1 MSSHHS
7 LEWWSWVAAI
17 IGAVIAAVTYVQSMF
32 SKEGSSPK
40 FRAFQRGGHNSTQI
54 SNNSGTVIIGH
65 GQDSTRSQDPGE
77 RLHIQ
82 SNRTVVP
89 GDTEAPI
96 EIYETSE
103 GSLYED
109 ADPKLLDKERGTQFV
124 EAELYRHIERL
135 SKKERTYKSIIFIDV
150 DDLTLI
156 NKRFGNEAGDRVLNV
171 FANMLKAQE
180 PVTDCGRCGDDTF
193 FAYLPKADEKKANR
207 VSEHIRGC

>member
-1 MSSHHS
+1 MAIIRRGKHLMSSHHS

-17 IGAVIAAVTYVQSMF
+17 IGAVIAAIAYVQSIF

-40 FRAFQRGGHNSTQI
+40 FRAFQRGGRNSTQI

-65 GQDSTRSQDPGE
+65 SQDSTRSQDPGE

-82 SNRTVVP
+82 SNRTVVT

-124 EAELYRHIERL
+124 EAELYIL
-135 SKKERTYKSIIFIDV
+135 NACPKKKERTSQSCS
-150 DDLTLI
+150 L
-156 NKRFGNEAGDRVLNV
+156 
-171 FANMLKAQE
+171 MLM
-180 PVTDCGRCGDDTF
+180 
-193 FAYLPKADEKKANR
+193 
-207 VSEHIRGC
+207 I